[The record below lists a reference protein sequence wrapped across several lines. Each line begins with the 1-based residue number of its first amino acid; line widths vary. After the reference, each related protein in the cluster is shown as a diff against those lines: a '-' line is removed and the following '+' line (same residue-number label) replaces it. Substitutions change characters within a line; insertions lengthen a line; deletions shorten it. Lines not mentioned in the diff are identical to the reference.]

1 LVGEAGVDRTLGQKE
16 YSAFGSRV
24 LACLM
29 RVFSLFYLASSL
41 GLRYFVLSDRGMV
54 EQTVSGSVLSGSLDV
69 AVWGIA
75 IFVIL
80 VLLGYNLG
88 LNKDRRYSRSF
99 SALGALVLL
108 CGLGIVV
115 CLVTLGLVGM
125 WSLVLISNLLLGL
138 CFVFAPKL
146 FCSARLKI

>member
-1 LVGEAGVDRTLGQKE
+1 VRLVSIEHLGKKNILL
-16 YSAFGSRV
+16 
-24 LACLM
+24 LAVEFSLALC
-29 RVFSLFYLASSL
+29 VFFSLFYLASSL

-88 LNKDRRYSRSF
+88 LNKDRLYSRSF

-108 CGLGIVV
+108 CGLGIGV

-125 WSLVLISNLLLGL
+125 WSLVLISSLLLGL

-146 FCSARLKI
+146 FCSARV